1 MFPTLDLSTIQSFS
15 FDLDARWS
23 HKHYLLHS
31 STFNHTNYFALTTNY
46 IHHNAWCESITRIS
60 RSEPCSP
67 ADTMA
72 YDSYRNPAEQAP
84 PYYDYP
90 DSRSQ
95 YANPYIPAEAYK
107 PKSRQSSRDRG
118 EGRAT
123 EYARFSQPHQ
133 PINEAVN
140 AAFVD
145 KAADPTAGMNPEL
158 IAHITETVIKQ
169 LRTTSLDA
177 GTPVQATHQ
186 TYPPPP
192 PPQLPAF
199 SQQPAPQSP
208 TMQSSTSPPIPTR
221 NVYTPPSPPKYSDYP
236 NTSSPPLASAI
247 PQVSPPSPPEPSN
260 SQFDPRRPPSRTS
273 VTNEPTNVRPKG
285 PTRLSTSKEETTLE
299 KIWGQL
305 FDEDGQPTPR
315 LGQLLRGLAVHLV
328 REPRFKSQIAQTV
341 VLIKEYR
348 LRTMNRVKALS

>member
-1 MFPTLDLSTIQSFS
+1 
-15 FDLDARWS
+15 
-23 HKHYLLHS
+23 
-31 STFNHTNYFALTTNY
+31 
-46 IHHNAWCESITRIS
+46 
-60 RSEPCSP
+60 
-67 ADTMA
+67 MA

-95 YANPYIPAEAYK
+95 YANPYTPAEALK

-123 EYARFSQPHQ
+123 EYSRFTQPHQ

-140 AAFVD
+140 GASVD
-145 KAADPTAGMNPEL
+145 KAADPTAGMDPEL

-192 PPQLPAF
+192 PPQ
-199 SQQPAPQSP
+199 QPAPQSP
-208 TMQSSTSPPIPTR
+208 TMPTR

-236 NTSSPPLASAI
+236 STTSPPLASAI
-247 PQVSPPSPPEPSN
+247 PQASPPSPPEPSN
-260 SQFDPRRPPSRTS
+260 SQFDPRRPPSRSSMTS
-273 VTNEPTNVRPKG
+273 EPTNVRPKG

-305 FDEDGQPTPR
+305 FDEEGHPTPR

-328 REPRFKSQIAQTV
+328 RKLSCKS
-341 VLIKEYR
+341 
-348 LRTMNRVKALS
+348 